1 MEHTFHYLMMA
12 NHAMF
17 QKGVF
22 AGLKNSG
29 LTMGQPKVL
38 DYLKD
43 YDGASQ
49 KEIAKGCHIEPASLT
64 VILNGMEEKGLIER
78 KSMNGNRRTSYVF
91 LTEKGK
97 ESLKKVD
104 ASFEEMEN
112 LVFEGISDSERQQFM
127 QTMEKIYT
135 NLMNERE
142 EEGK

>member
-12 NHAMF
+12 NHAVF

-78 KSMNGNRRTSYVF
+78 KSMHGNRRTSYVF
-91 LTEKGK
+91 LTGKGK

-104 ASFEEMEN
+104 ASFEKMEN
-112 LVFEGISDSERQQFM
+112 LAFQGISDGDRQQLM
-127 QTMEKIYT
+127 QMLEKIYK
-135 NLMNERE
+135 NLMHENGGD
-142 EEGK
+142 GK